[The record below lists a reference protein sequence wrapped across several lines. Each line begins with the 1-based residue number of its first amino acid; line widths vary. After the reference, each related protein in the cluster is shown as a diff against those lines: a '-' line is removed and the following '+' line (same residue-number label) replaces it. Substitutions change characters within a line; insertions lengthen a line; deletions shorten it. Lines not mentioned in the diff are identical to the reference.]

1 MRSSAVLAAFLLA
14 GCPTGGGECTLDVD
28 CIDGD
33 VCANNH
39 VCLSPFAVHYVSIRW
54 TIDGAAASAETCA
67 AIGDLSIT
75 AEDSEL
81 EDSRTSWFPV
91 PCTAGRF
98 TADKLPVEYD
108 RAIVTVDATGARY
121 TADIP
126 ASGGD
131 VVLDLAAN

>member
-1 MRSSAVLAAFLLA
+1 MRSSALLGVLLLA

-39 VCLSPFAVHYVSIRW
+39 VCVSPLAVHYVSFQW
-54 TIDGAAASAETCA
+54 TVAGAAPTADTCA
-67 AIGDLSIT
+67 PIGDLSIT
-75 AEDSEL
+75 AEDRDF

-91 PCTAGRF
+91 PCTVGRF

-108 RAIVTVDATGARY
+108 RVIVTVDATGARH